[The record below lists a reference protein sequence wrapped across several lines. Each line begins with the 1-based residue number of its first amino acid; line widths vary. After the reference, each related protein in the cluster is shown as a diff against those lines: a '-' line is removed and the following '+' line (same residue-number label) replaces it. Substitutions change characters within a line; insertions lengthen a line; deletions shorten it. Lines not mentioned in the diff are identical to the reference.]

1 MTHHSTPDVEDYDL
15 IIVGTGSGN
24 TIPGPI
30 NEDKKIAIVEKGTF
44 GGTCINVG
52 CIPTKMFVHTADVA
66 RSFQDAERL
75 SITGELR
82 DVDWKGIQK
91 RVFGDRID
99 PIAEGGAAYRAGEE
113 TPNITLFHGK
123 AAAFVAP
130 RTLRIGDGPV
140 IRGKDIVLATGG
152 RPRVHPVIAESGVRY
167 RTNEDIMRLDQLPE
181 SLIILGGGIVA
192 VEFAAIFSA
201 LGTKVTLINRSDKL
215 LRTADQDVSET
226 FTELAQEQWTNLLG
240 YTLTAARETEDGN
253 VEVTLHDGSTVAAQ
267 EVLVALGR
275 VNNSDTLNVEAGGVE
290 ITCRG
295 TIKVDEYGR
304 TTAEGVWAL
313 GDAANEFE
321 LKHVANHEAKVV
333 AHNLAHPNDLKK
345 YNHEAIP
352 SGIFTH
358 PQIGTVGMTEREA
371 RETGRPLTIKVQRYA
386 DVAYGWAM
394 EDSTGFCK
402 VIADRS
408 TGEILG
414 AHILGPEAS
423 TLIQCFV
430 TAMTFGI
437 HARDFAEKQYWPHP
451 ALTELVENALLGLE
465 FD

>member
-1 MTHHSTPDVEDYDL
+1 MNNSTDIAEFDI

-24 TIPGPI
+24 TIPNPE
-30 NEDKKIAIVEKGTF
+30 NEHLKIAIVEKGIF

-66 RSFQDAERL
+66 RSFAEASRL
-75 SITGELR
+75 SLTGKLES
-82 DVDWKGIQK
+82 VDWKGIQQ

-99 PIAEGGAAYRAGEE
+99 PIAKAGAEYRAGKE
-113 TPNITLFHGK
+113 TPNITLYYGEPAK
-123 AAAFVAP
+123 FVAP
-130 RTLRIGDGPV
+130 RTLQIGNGPT
-140 IRGKDIVLATGG
+140 IRGKQIVLATGG
-152 RPRVHPVIAESGVRY
+152 RPRIHPVIAESGVRY
-167 RTNEDIMRLDQLPE
+167 RTNEDIMRLGELPE
-181 SLIILGGGIVA
+181 SLIVLGGGIVA

-201 LGTKVTLINRSDKL
+201 LGTKVTLINRSSHL
-215 LRTADQDVSET
+215 LRKLDEDVSTT
-226 FTELAQEQWTNLLG
+226 FTELSHQQWTNYLG
-240 YTLTAARETEDGN
+240 HELRAARHTEDGQI
-253 VEVTLHDGSTVAAQ
+253 EVTLDNGTTVIAQ
-267 EVLVALGR
+267 EVLVAMGR
-275 VNNSDTLNVEAGGVE
+275 VNNSDTLEVEAGGVE
-290 ITCRG
+290 VTEKG

-321 LKHVANHEAKVV
+321 LKHVANHEAQVV
-333 AHNLAHPNDLKK
+333 AHNLAHPDQLRKF
-345 YNHEAIP
+345 NHRAIP
-352 SGIFTH
+352 SGVFTH
-358 PQIGTVGMTEREA
+358 PQIGVVGMTEREA
-371 RETGRPLTIKVQRYA
+371 RDSGRPLTVKIQKYG

-414 AHILGPEAS
+414 AHIIGPEAS
-423 TLIQCFV
+423 SLIQCFV

-437 HARDFAEKQYWPHP
+437 HARDFAQKQYWPHP

-465 FD
+465 FDN